1 MTETGRQKTKKM
13 TMKIYAC
20 DLTNRLTWCLLT
32 PKISLASN
40 DTTFYFYVIGCSF
53 WVVELVAL
61 LLGKHIMLICS

>member
-1 MTETGRQKTKKM
+1 MTETGRQKKTM
-13 TMKIYAC
+13 TMKIYVC
-20 DLTNRLTWCLLT
+20 DLTNRLTWCLLI
-32 PKISLASN
+32 PKISLVSN